1 MILILNVWQ
10 NLVFTMQSDENNDYF
25 SYKSSPSRSHNN
37 INGPGSI
44 KSKKYSN
51 DVYVASSPLLGT
63 PNTRSSTSTC
73 SNASSP
79 GYSVSRNDF
88 NTEPPSNNGKTGN
101 NNISLTNAQVMND
114 ATTNTTNPT
123 GYLKTGSKLQQ
134 QNSHPYHSPISN
146 SSTNSSRRP
155 STGNIITTLP
165 SLSHLPSQ
173 HYLPTVKKVRSKSS
187 SKEDVK
193 RPLLENMDS
202 KMSTPTLL
210 ISPDMVKPS
219 SFTKKKTLESSL
231 STPSHASISL
241 TPGPSTPGNI
251 NYSNTHMGSPAIK
264 PSMMQNDSLTSI
276 MSNNTRSGTYPS
288 TLSSSSLRAFKKQ
301 YILNEQLYLDKLKNT
316 MPDDD
321 YYTRRIVPTAP
332 LDDYD
337 DENIQRSFDAVDIHS
352 ESKGD
357 DTHIKRNVSYND
369 TVDNQSNNS
378 DNNVNSFLEFG
389 INADTTNNVDGGN
402 IFSMNGNFLRKQL
415 EWLREKQ
422 SDALSSDIPE
432 KDEVEISKTISRQ
445 ILHKFFSEMDC
456 DGVMNLDLLSEVPT
470 ISDRLIWQTI
480 LSNVLHGD
488 IVKNEKTKIAKQ
500 VKNPTFTKQY
510 SEDIWLDLKC
520 WMTGKSK
527 DNLIKTLATLRKSSD
542 SVFNEILN
550 FTIPED
556 ILDEPKKIEVYLTN
570 LMDEYYKTVNFWPNM
585 KSLCKDKPIVRS
597 PMFIKR
603 IDTINGWL
611 NIRSNFESKID
622 LLKKWIGNENKYVSK
637 VIPTASTEKSNSKNP
652 HNTLAEQLIKER
664 DIEQMFQQ
672 KIFFPMAPWILKTKL
687 LYLNSSDIMEDLK
700 LGFPNDQI
708 ALIMLFPMELIERII
723 VIRLNYAQKL
733 KNPTMMMVDE
743 MIDDFTSYI
752 RLATQLK
759 CSFMEFCRDWPFEIN
774 LDDSFDTTVLD
785 AIAYLFSL
793 LHLKIL
799 ETTKTSFTM
808 FEESDLLLKFWE
820 ELKNVGQY
828 IDDAGILVCNE
839 FSRLVLR
846 ILHRLHT
853 FLLQQQN
860 SPPSFKTSHEA
871 EKWLID
877 IFENLGSMKRKINRF
892 TNVLMKAFQNCVK
905 YKIEDHSHLIEH
917 LENTG
922 HFLLYSG
929 GEIEENG
936 VYIIGSPE
944 LLGCTDTDLIDIL
957 NYKDIGSDLIPEL
970 EIKNSLSIYNA
981 TNSSIDPNTLITE
994 GMNPD
999 GNYYFYM
1006 KDNHMIKPKLRKKS
1020 HTNLSSTPKAPAFES
1035 YVDSQQEI
1043 LRLEA
1048 KLQSLGY
1055 LLIICP
1061 KKPMFWG
1068 GDIYDITDYKLIT
1081 MEKLLPN
1088 IQPGTL
1094 TLMNQGSSYALEY
1107 QSDKFDSLPS
1117 VSFVEKCCSYQAIE
1131 NNLQRINKSYFRLTY
1146 TLLNDYDKLL
1156 NHFQNTC
1163 PQNDLMN
1170 SIFLFVRD
1178 FATNFLRNNVANY
1191 EKKSAIIFLMIDFS
1205 INWLSF
1211 LVEDCDPT
1219 DLRTFRWCV
1228 PAMEFAMKVVN
1239 GWNILSLN
1247 HEEFTKLKNK
1257 MSLCMTL
1264 LISHFDVMGARST
1277 DVETNIQQLR
1287 LNNMENESKVEDDD
1301 EVLSINSQIR
1311 LKSIRMMEQTYEKT
1325 SIRVGKVLD
1334 ATEKANKYILSL
1346 ASSLSN
1352 VQIRWK
1358 KRKFVGGGSF
1368 GSVFSAI
1375 NLDTGEI
1382 LAVKEIKIQDT
1393 KVMEKIFPSIK
1404 EEMNVLEMLSH
1415 PNIVQYYGVEV
1426 HRDKVNI
1433 FMEYCEGGSLA
1444 SLLEHGRIEDEM
1456 VTQVYALELLEGL
1469 AYLHQSGVVHRDI
1482 KPENI
1487 LLDYNG
1493 VIKYVDF
1500 GAAKKIAGNGTKFS
1514 HLSSEMAYG
1523 KEDEEKKKNSDTNI
1537 QDMIGTPMYM
1547 APEAISGSKNKGKF
1561 GADDVWSLGCVVLQM
1576 ITGRRPW
1583 FNLDNEWAIM
1593 YHVAAGHIPQLPA
1606 TDEVSEHGRRFLKRM
1621 LIQNPNKRATALEL
1635 LVDPWIVEIREIA
1648 FGPSEEAETTA

>member
-1 MILILNVWQ
+1 
-10 NLVFTMQSDENNDYF
+10 MQSGEHYDYF
-25 SYKSSPSRSHNN
+25 SYKSSPTKSHDSISRH
-37 INGPGSI
+37 GST
-44 KSKKYSN
+44 KSKKYSHDN
-51 DVYVASSPLLGT
+51 YVANSPLSGT
-63 PNTRSSTSTC
+63 PERRRSISTYSNT
-73 SNASSP
+73 SSP
-79 GYSVSRNDF
+79 GFSPSTNDI
-88 NTEPPSNNGKTGN
+88 NIEPPLNNNKTGG
-101 NNISLTNAQVMND
+101 NISSSNTHGTSSG
-114 ATTNTTNPT
+114 TTTTMRPPP
-123 GYLKTGSKLQQ
+123 YLKTGSKSQQ
-134 QNSHPYHSPISN
+134 QFHPYHSPISST

-155 STGNIITTLP
+155 STGNIITALP
-165 SLSHLPSQ
+165 ALTQFPSQ
-173 HYLPTVKKVRSKSS
+173 HHLPTVKKVRSKSS
-187 SKEDVK
+187 SRDDSK
-193 RPLLENMDS
+193 RPSLGNNDS
-202 KMSTPTLL
+202 KVSTPTLI
-210 ISPDMVKPS
+210 ISPDMPNTN
-219 SFTKKKTLESSL
+219 SFSKKKQFDG
-231 STPSHASISL
+231 SISTSSHTSASF

-251 NYSNTHMGSPAIK
+251 NHSNIHIGSPAMK
-264 PSMMQNDSLTSI
+264 PSIMQNDSLTSI
-276 MSNNTRSGTYPS
+276 ISNNARSGTYPS
-288 TLSSSSLRAFKKQ
+288 TLSSSNLRAYKKQ

-332 LDDYD
+332 LDDDD
-337 DENIQRSFDAVDIHS
+337 DEDLEGSLEDDDIVPNLKRDNVDVKMGS
-352 ESKGD
+352 PQGD
-357 DTHIKRNVSYND
+357 ND
-369 TVDNQSNNS
+369 YSNN
-378 DNNVNSFLEFG
+378 NINTFFEFG
-389 INADTTNNVDGGN
+389 INADTTNNNASGN
-402 IFSMNGNFLRKQL
+402 IYSINSNFLRRQL
-415 EWLREKQ
+415 EWLRETQ
-422 SDALSSDIPE
+422 SDSLSNATN
-432 KDEVEISKTISRQ
+432 DEEDHTNPTSVQTIDT
-445 ILHKFFSEMDC
+445 FFNDMDN
-456 DGVMNLDLLSEVPT
+456 DGVMDLNLLSEVPT

-488 IVKNEKTKIAKQ
+488 IVKNEKTRIAKQ
-500 VKNPTFTKQY
+500 VKSPTFTKQY

-527 DNLIKTLATLRKSSD
+527 ENIIKLFDALRKSSD
-542 SVFNEILN
+542 SVFDEILN

-556 ILDEPKKIEVYLTN
+556 ILDEPKKIEKYLID
-570 LMDEYYKTVNFWPNM
+570 LMDKYYKTINFWPNM
-585 KSLCKDKPIVRS
+585 KSLYKDKPIVRS
-597 PMFIKR
+597 PIFVKR

-611 NIRSNFESKID
+611 NIRSNFEAKID
-622 LLKKWIGNENKYVSK
+622 VLKKWIGNENMDISK
-637 VIPTASTEKSNSKNP
+637 IIPTASQEDLSNKNP
-652 HNTLAEQLIKER
+652 HNTLAEQLIKEK
-664 DIEQMFQQ
+664 DIEQRFQK

-687 LYLNSSDIMEDLK
+687 LYLNSGDIMDDLK
-700 LGFPNDQI
+700 LKFPNDQI
-708 ALIMLFPMELIERII
+708 ALILLFPMELIEKII
-723 VIRLNYAQKL
+723 VIRLNYAEKL
-733 KNPTMMMVDE
+733 KSPTMMMVDQ

-759 CSFMEFCRDWPFEIN
+759 CAFMEFCRDWPFEIK

-785 AIAYLFSL
+785 AIAYLFTL

-808 FEESDLLLKFWE
+808 FEESDLLLKYWE

-828 IDDAGILVCNE
+828 ISNAGILVCNE

-860 SPPSFKTSHEA
+860 SPPTFKASHEA

-877 IFENLGSMKRKINRF
+877 IFENLGSMKKKINRF
-892 TNVLMKAFQNCVK
+892 TNVLMKAFQNCVR
-905 YKIEDHSHLIEH
+905 YKIEDHTDLIEH

-936 VYIIGSPE
+936 IYIIGSPE
-944 LLGCTDTDLIDIL
+944 LLGCTDTDLINIL

-970 EIKNSLSIYNA
+970 EIRNSLSLYNA
-981 TNSSIDPNTLITE
+981 TNSNIDPNSLITE

-999 GNYYFYM
+999 GNYYFYRT
-1006 KDNHMIKPKLRKKS
+1006 DDHMAAPKFRKKS
-1020 HTNLSSTPKAPAFES
+1020 HTDLLKTPKTPAYES
-1035 YVDSQQEI
+1035 YDDSQQEM
-1043 LRLEA
+1043 LRLEM

-1055 LLIICP
+1055 LLIVCP
-1061 KKPMFWG
+1061 RKPMFWG
-1068 GDIYDITDYKLIT
+1068 GDIFDITDKKLIT
-1081 MEKLLPN
+1081 MEKLLTN
-1088 IQPGTL
+1088 IHPGTL

-1107 QSDKFDSLPS
+1107 QSDKFDLLAS
-1117 VSFVEKCCSYQAIE
+1117 VSFIEKCCSYEAIE

-1146 TLLNDYDKLL
+1146 AMLHDYDKVL

-1170 SIFLFVRD
+1170 SIFLFGRD

-1205 INWLSF
+1205 IGWLSF

-1247 HEEFTKLKNK
+1247 PQQFSKLKNK
-1257 MSLCMTL
+1257 MSLCMSL
-1264 LISHFDVMGARST
+1264 MISHFDVMGARSA
-1277 DVETNIQQLR
+1277 DAETNIQQLR
-1287 LNNMENESKVEDDD
+1287 LNSMENESKVEDDD
-1301 EVLSINSQIR
+1301 EILSINSQIR
-1311 LKSIRMMEQTYEKT
+1311 LKSIHKMEQTYEKT
-1325 SIRVGKVLD
+1325 SHRVGKVLD
-1334 ATEKANKYILSL
+1334 ATEKANKYLLSL

-1352 VQIRWK
+1352 VQIRWQ
-1358 KRKFVGGGSF
+1358 KRKFVGGGTF

-1382 LAVKEIKIQDT
+1382 LAVKEIKIQDS
-1393 KVMEKIFPSIK
+1393 KAMEKIFPSIK

-1415 PNIVQYYGVEV
+1415 PNTVQYYGVEV

-1456 VTQVYALELLEGL
+1456 VTQVYSLELLEGL

-1500 GAAKKIAGNGTKFS
+1500 GAAKKITRNGTRFS
-1514 HLSSEMAYG
+1514 QLSREITNEIDEGDDTERSSEKSG
-1523 KEDEEKKKNSDTNI
+1523 RSI
-1537 QDMIGTPMYM
+1537 QGMIGTPMYM
-1547 APEAISGSKNKGKF
+1547 APEAITGSKNKGKF
-1561 GADDVWSLGCVVLQM
+1561 GADDVWSLGCVILEM

-1583 FNLDNEWAIM
+1583 SNLDNEWAVM

-1606 TDEVSEHGRRFLKRM
+1606 KDEVSEKGKLFLERM

-1648 FGPSEEAETTA
+1648 FGPSEATESTT

>member
-1 MILILNVWQ
+1 
-10 NLVFTMQSDENNDYF
+10 MQADENHDYF
-25 SYKSSPSRSHNN
+25 SYKSSPSKSHDS
-37 INGPGSI
+37 ISGPGSI
-44 KSKKYSN
+44 KSKKYAN
-51 DVYVASSPLLGT
+51 DAYVANSPLSGT
-63 PNTRSSTSTC
+63 PNRRSSTSTY
-73 SNASSP
+73 SNVSSP
-79 GYSVSRNDF
+79 GYSVLARDYNV
-88 NTEPPSNNGKTGN
+88 EPPSNNDKIDN
-101 NNISLTNAQVMND
+101 NNIYSSNNTPVMNNV
-114 ATTNTTNPT
+114 TTTTTKPPV
-123 GYLKTGSKLQQ
+123 YLKTGSKLQQ
-134 QNSHPYHSPISN
+134 QNSHPYNSPISN
-146 SSTNSSRRP
+146 NSTSSSRRP

-165 SLSHLPSQ
+165 SLSQFPSQ

-187 SKEDVK
+187 SKEDIK
-193 RPLLENMDS
+193 RPLLDNNDS
-202 KMSTPTLL
+202 KMSTPTLI

-219 SFTKKKTLESSL
+219 SFAKRKTLEGSI
-231 STPSHASISL
+231 STPSHTSISV
-241 TPGPSTPGNI
+241 TPGPATPGNI
-251 NYSNTHMGSPAIK
+251 NYSNMHMGSPGIK
-264 PSMMQNDSLTSI
+264 PSLMQNDSLTSI
-276 MSNNTRSGTYPS
+276 ISNNTRSGTYPS
-288 TLSSSSLRAFKKQ
+288 TLSSSNLRAFKKQ
-301 YILNEQLYLDKLKNT
+301 YILNEQLYLDKLRNT

-332 LDDYD
+332 LDD
-337 DENIQRSFDAVDIHS
+337 DEDAILEGSLEAEDIYY
-352 ESKGD
+352 ESKRD
-357 DTHIKRNVSYND
+357 NAPIKMNASHI
-369 TVDNQSNNS
+369 DNIDNHKNNS
-378 DNNVNSFLEFG
+378 DDNINSSLEFG
-389 INADTTNNVDGGN
+389 INANTTYNIDSGN

-415 EWLREKQ
+415 EWLREKH
-422 SDALSSDIPE
+422 SDTLSTGTPEEEEEESDP
-432 KDEVEISKTISRQ
+432 ISRQ
-445 ILHKFFSEMDC
+445 TLSKFFSEMDG
-456 DGVMNLDLLSEVPT
+456 DGMMNLDLLAEVPT

-527 DNLIKTLATLRKSSD
+527 ENLIKLLTTLRKSSD
-542 SVFNEILN
+542 SVFDEILN

-556 ILDEPKKIEVYLTN
+556 ILDDPKKIEAFLIN
-570 LMDEYYKTVNFWPNM
+570 LMDNYYRTVNFWPNM
-585 KSLCKDKPIVRS
+585 KSLFKDKPIVRS

-611 NIRSNFESKID
+611 NIRSNFEAKID
-622 LLKKWIGNENKYVSK
+622 LLRKWIGDENMNVSK
-637 VIPTASTEKSNSKNP
+637 ITPTASADNLNSKNP
-652 HNTLAEQLIKER
+652 HSTLAEQLIKER

-687 LYLNSSDIMEDLK
+687 LYLNSSDLMEDLK
-700 LGFPNDQI
+700 LSFPNDQI
-708 ALIMLFPMELIERII
+708 ELIMLFPMKLIEKII
-723 VIRLNYAQKL
+723 VIRLDYAQKL

-759 CSFMEFCRDWPFEIN
+759 CSFMEFCRDWPFDIK

-828 IDDAGILVCNE
+828 IGGAGILVCNE

-905 YKIEDHSHLIEH
+905 YKIEDHSDLIEH

-1006 KDNHMIKPKLRKKS
+1006 KNNEMTKPKLRKKS
-1020 HTNLSSTPKAPAFES
+1020 HSNLSKAPKAPAYET

-1043 LRLEA
+1043 LRLES

-1055 LLIICP
+1055 LLIVCP
-1061 KKPMFWG
+1061 EKPMFWG
-1068 GDIYDITDYKLIT
+1068 GDVYDMTDYKLIT
-1081 MEKLLPN
+1081 MDKLLPN

-1107 QSDKFDSLPS
+1107 QSDKFDSLSS

-1146 TLLNDYDKLL
+1146 TLLNDYDKILT
-1156 NHFQNTC
+1156 HFQNTC

-1247 HEEFTKLKNK
+1247 HEQFTKLKNK

-1277 DVETNIQQLR
+1277 DAETNIQQLR

-1301 EVLSINSQIR
+1301 EVLSINSQMR

-1325 SIRVGKVLD
+1325 RLRVGKVLD

-1456 VTQVYALELLEGL
+1456 VTQVYSLELLEGL

-1500 GAAKKIAGNGTKFS
+1500 GAAKKIAGTGTKFS
-1514 HLSSEMAYG
+1514 QLSSELTHG
-1523 KEDEEKKKNSDTNI
+1523 KEDEENKQNGSDKSEANI
-1537 QDMIGTPMYM
+1537 QGTIGTPMYM

-1583 FNLDNEWAIM
+1583 SNLDNEWAIM

-1606 TDEVSEHGRRFLKRM
+1606 ADEVSEHGRSFLKRM
-1621 LIQNPNKRATALEL
+1621 LVQSPNKRATALEL
-1635 LVDPWIVEIREIA
+1635 LVDPWIVEIRDIA